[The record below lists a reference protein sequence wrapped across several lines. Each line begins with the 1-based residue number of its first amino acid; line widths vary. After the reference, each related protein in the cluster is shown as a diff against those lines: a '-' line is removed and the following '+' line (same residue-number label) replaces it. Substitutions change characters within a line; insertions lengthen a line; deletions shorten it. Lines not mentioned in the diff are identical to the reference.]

1 MLVAEVVVLVVLLDL
16 LELVVVLVVGG
27 MVEVDQ
33 DIIPYILELME
44 IQAPAEA
51 VEAAVKFL
59 VQEVPVVPA
68 SSSSHILHN

>member
-33 DIIPYILELME
+33 DIIPYFLELME

-51 VEAAVKFL
+51 VEAEVKFL
-59 VQEVPVVPA
+59 VQEVPVVPV
-68 SSSSHILHN
+68 S